1 MDDQRKF
8 LGLFAS
14 DESSPAQVEPQLEDI
29 AKQLL
34 CVCVTIGE
42 NPLIRYHRPLD
53 DKKTINRRIPEH
65 LTRLVQAELDAFCA
79 TNPEFPVSSCV

>member
-1 MDDQRKF
+1 MK
-8 LGLFAS
+8 
-14 DESSPAQVEPQLEDI
+14 
-29 AKQLL
+29 LL

-53 DKKTINRRIPEH
+53 DKQTINRKIPEH

-79 TNPEFPVSSCV
+79 TNPEFPVSRKYIIFLFSQLISTRSHPEILHFLVVH